1 MKKTKKKEKEEV
13 KLESYLDSI
22 VRFTEFEDYEQGRTP
37 NYIWFRQFLKQ
48 TLSKDLQM
56 LRSFDV

>member
-22 VRFTEFEDYEQGRTP
+22 VRFTEFEDNE
-37 NYIWFRQFLKQ
+37 
-48 TLSKDLQM
+48 
-56 LRSFDV
+56 